1 MKSTGFLRR
10 NAGCFQFLIKV
21 FLLLVFF
28 YIYRYELRLLWSLVM
43 AVPRLLQDQPLI
55 GLPPANQLLLQIMFI
70 AFNIAGALLFALLI
84 VYLIGG
90 AVLPVRTAAEQWE
103 AMQLYTRLLR
113 GHRAP
118 LIRVSEGLIVKDQ
131 LGRHKAGSGAAIVD
145 LNSAIV
151 LERQTSAPAN
161 LSIPMTISQAT
172 TTTRSR
178 PIVRVGAPGLT
189 FIRRS
194 ERLRGVVSL
203 RVQACTNPGVLGYTS
218 DGIEVKT
225 NVVAVFTLGQP
236 ATTIKVAYSGKPTF
250 RNLRVLNLDPE
261 TQKIQSVSDELD
273 DADKHEIHAFA
284 LQFLAYRQANIPL
297 EPLEKS
303 QDFPPYPID
312 EGRIFA
318 AVYSRARHVNESKVD
333 DWSSLPAL
341 VATEIFR
348 NLISQVAYDSLY
360 VPDDP
365 AGFPLQAEFK
375 PAFDHTVR
383 YQGVVSY
390 QFVHRL
396 DGQPPEE
403 GQRVDNRLF
412 RLAPAQDLRAS
423 KVLRDRGIKVLHAGF
438 SELEPT
444 DPKIRLQRLD
454 NWRARWQKEAES
466 IKANLDLEAVRIKNH
481 ARAEKQREMINALSQ
496 IINTSAYPEEALT
509 LRIFQLLE
517 DIAVEPSTRQLLPA
531 DTIQVLN
538 GLRTWLLPE
547 DQPAPPALLE
557 GRLSSP
563 PEGALEQEEGYVQ
576 APKD

>member
-1 MKSTGFLRR
+1 LQWL
-10 NAGCFQFLIKV
+10 AKV
-21 FLLLVFF
+21 ILLLAFLF
-28 YIYRYELRLLWSLVM
+28 LFRYEFRLLWSLIL
-43 AVPRLLQDQPLI
+43 AAPRLLLYQPVA
-55 GLPPANQLLLQIMFI
+55 GLPPADELLLQLMFI
-70 AFNIAGALLFALLI
+70 AFNIAGSLLFALLI

-103 AMQLYTRLLR
+103 AMQLFTRFLRGRQAPLLR
-113 GHRAP
+113 VREGH
-118 LIRVSEGLIVKDQ
+118 LVKDQ
-131 LGRHKAGSGAAIVD
+131 YGRQKVGSGAAIID

-151 LERQTSAPAN
+151 LERQTAALVNP
-161 LSIPMTISQAT
+161 SIPTQETSTAISA
-172 TTTRSR
+172 RAR
-178 PIVRVGAPGLT
+178 PVVRVGTPGLS

-203 RVQACTNPGVLGYTS
+203 RKQACTNPGVLGYTS

-236 ATTIKVAYSGKPTF
+236 ALTIKVAYLGKPTF

-261 TQKIQSVSDELD
+261 TYKIQSISDELD
-273 DADKHEIHAFA
+273 EIDKHEIHQFA
-284 LQFLAYRQANIPL
+284 LEYLAYRQPNPPL
-297 EPLEKS
+297 EPLEKG
-303 QDFPPYPID
+303 QDYPPYHID
-312 EGRIFA
+312 EQQIFA
-318 AVYSRARHVNESKVD
+318 AVYSQARHVNESRVD

-348 NLISQVAYDSLY
+348 NMISQVPYDSLY
-360 VPDDP
+360 LPDNP

-375 PAFDHTVR
+375 PAFARKVR
-383 YQGVVSY
+383 YQGVISY

-403 GQRVDNRLF
+403 GQRLDNRQF
-412 RLAPAQDLRAS
+412 RLAPVKDLRAS

-438 SELEPT
+438 SELVPT

-454 NWRARWQKEAES
+454 NWRARWQREAES
-466 IKANLDLEAVRIKNH
+466 IKADLDLEAVRIKNH

-509 LRIFQLLE
+509 LRIFQALE
-517 DIAVEPSTRQLLPA
+517 NIALEPSTRQLVPI

-538 GLRTWLLPE
+538 SLRFWLLPE
-547 DQPAPPALLE
+547 EQQARPALLE
-557 GRLSSP
+557 GHLTSP
-563 PEGALEQEEGYVQ
+563 TNETPQQEEAHG
-576 APKD
+576 